1 MFSLSQLADVTSRLQ
16 LAELSGHQFH
26 EKFVSGRWIK
36 IFFPQIFMGCM
47 LKPIIMGVWFSLRH
61 DFKLYK

>member
-1 MFSLSQLADVTSRLQ
+1 MFSLSQLADVTSGLQ

-26 EKFVSGRWIK
+26 EKIVSGRWIK

-47 LKPIIMGVWFSLRH
+47 LKASSHLKCIKTVPL
-61 DFKLYK
+61 

>member
-1 MFSLSQLADVTSRLQ
+1 MFSLSQLAGVTPLLQ

-36 IFFPQIFMGCM
+36 IFFPHDFMGCM
-47 LKPIIMGVWFSLRH
+47 PIYFA
-61 DFKLYK
+61 